1 MQIVP
6 EMRLNKVWFFLVTAG
21 LLPAQIVP
29 SPVAS
34 PLSAHLA
41 SFRSAAASQNPAASV
56 TTQDQA
62 LARVMAGKGW
72 ETNVVLL
79 NTGTTP
85 LTLNQLFVGSD
96 GTPRSFTVR
105 ASTDA
110 TPFTASAVKANL
122 NPNSSLI
129 FTLIDTG
136 EPLQEAWSLI
146 SYDASQGKLGG
157 YAAIRH
163 RALGGSF
170 SFETTVPLNAMQD
183 FSVHVPFDN
192 TQGFRTQLTL
202 VNPASNLAAQAVL
215 TYTSPQGQL
224 MLIDAVTLQPGQQ
237 TTIVLPD
244 TYPDLANRTGT
255 ISVEAS
261 LNRFSVLGLRYNDT
275 YGAIAAVPGIN

>member
-1 MQIVP
+1 
-6 EMRLNKVWFFLVTAG
+6 MRLNSAWFFLATAA
-21 LLPAQIVP
+21 LLQAQTVP
-29 SPVAS
+29 S
-34 PLSAHLA
+34 PLSAHSA
-41 SFRSAAASQNPAASV
+41 SFRTAAASPNATPQV
-56 TTQDQA
+56 TTQDQV

-79 NTGTTP
+79 NTGAAP
-85 LTLNQLFVGSD
+85 LTFSQLFVAAD
-96 GTPRSFTVR
+96 GTPRPFAIRT
-105 ASTDA
+105 STDA
-110 TPFTASAVKANL
+110 APFTAPGVQATL
-122 NPNSSLI
+122 NPNSSLT

-157 YAAIRH
+157 YATIRH

-215 TYTSPQGQL
+215 TYTNPQGQL

-237 TTIVLPD
+237 MTIVLPD

-261 LNRFSVLGLRYNDT
+261 LNRFSVLGLRYNEA